1 MIHYGEINKNKNRI
15 AMKINFTQEH
25 FQRMQSLLLGML
37 LNNETIN
44 NKLGQPLNVVEL
56 LHTTSING
64 LNSIR
69 LSLAKQ
75 IENLENADEWVASPI
90 SQVKLDN
97 LKAAKETVNL
107 IIGYKRFQQEIA
119 ENNAR
124 KEELKAKIAQMKEE
138 AKTPEDRLKEA
149 EAELAA
155 LESPSF

>member
-1 MIHYGEINKNKNRI
+1 
-15 AMKINFTQEH
+15 MKINFTQEH
-25 FQRMQSLLLGML
+25 FAKLQQLLLGML
-37 LNNETIN
+37 FTNETIN

-69 LSLAKQ
+69 LSLGKQ
-75 IENLENADEWVASPI
+75 IENLENQDEWVQS
-90 SQVKLDN
+90 SVTQTKLDN

-107 IIGYKRFQQEIA
+107 IIGYKRAQIEA
-119 ENNAR
+119 EETAR
-124 KEELKAKIAQMKEE
+124 KRIELINKIAQMKEE

-155 LESPSF
+155 LDTPSF

>member
-1 MIHYGEINKNKNRI
+1 
-15 AMKINFTQEH
+15 MKINFTQEH
-25 FQRMQSLLLGML
+25 FQRMRSLLMGML

-69 LSLAKQ
+69 LNLAKQ
-75 IENLENADEWVASPI
+75 IENLENADEWVASLVP
-90 SQVKLDN
+90 QAKLDN
-97 LKAAKETVNL
+97 LKAAKETVDL
-107 IIGYKRFQQEIA
+107 IIGYKRYQLEV
-119 ENNAR
+119 
-124 KEELKAKIAQMKEE
+124 EETAKKKSDLMAKIAQMKEE

-155 LESPSF
+155 LENPSF